1 MNTGRRWRFWA
12 WPWELRRAG
21 VVGINGRNLHL
32 VLALNARRLYPRVD
46 DKLITKEL
54 CEACG
59 VLVPRTYAVI
69 ERFGDIGR
77 LTELIGQ
84 YPEFVVKPACGAGGR
99 GILVVVDHDA
109 TEFHTPG
116 GTSLSLPE
124 LRYHV
129 STTLSGLYSLGGL
142 PDRVL
147 VEERIVVHPVFGDL
161 AVQGTP
167 DLRVICFQGEP
178 AVAMLRLPTQASRGR
193 ANLHQ
198 GAVGTGVDIQT
209 GRTTGG
215 VCRNRAV
222 DTHPDTGASLHGR
235 LVPFWDQALAIAGTV
250 SRAVGL
256 GYVGV
261 DLVFD
266 ASRGPIVLE
275 ANARPGLAIQIAN
288 RCGLL
293 SPGSRLCGLLERAS
307 QSSTDRAS
315 PAVSSAPTAGFV
327 GPRQLG

>member
-1 MNTGRRWRFWA
+1 M
-12 WPWELRRAG
+12 
-21 VVGINGRNLHL
+21 
-32 VLALNARRLYPRVD
+32 
-46 DKLITKEL
+46 
-54 CEACG
+54 
-59 VLVPRTYAVI
+59 
-69 ERFGDIGR
+69 
-77 LTELIGQ
+77 
-84 YPEFVVKPACGAGGR
+84 
-99 GILVVVDHDA
+99 
-109 TEFHTPG
+109 
-116 GTSLSLPE
+116 
-124 LRYHV
+124 
-129 STTLSGLYSLGGL
+129 
-142 PDRVL
+142 
-147 VEERIVVHPVFGDL
+147 
-161 AVQGTP
+161 
-167 DLRVICFQGEP
+167 ICFQGEP

-222 DTHPDTGASLHGR
+222 DAHPDTGASLHGR
-235 LVPFWDQALAIAGTV
+235 LVPFWDQALATAGTV

-293 SPGSRLCGLLERAS
+293 SSRSRLCGLLERAP
-307 QSSTDRAS
+307 QPETDRAS
-315 PAVSSAPTAGFV
+315 PALCSSPAAGLAV
-327 GPRQLG
+327 PSPLGSSTERITQR